1 MCYCSNWGLP
11 ASLHSSNLLTLM
23 ASPCPRCGATKT
35 GHVKRG
41 LARWLLEQFGFRLRI
56 CGGCRRYRI
65 FRFTRAAKD
74 GGSNH
79 DSSHAVPDTVNH
91 EERKPPTQQ
100 SSQSSG
106 GELSDDPASGDPA
119 SEAQASAVSATSES
133 VRQGAAP
140 RACPECGSTNY
151 RRSRRT
157 SWERAR
163 GVPPMVRCRDC
174 RYRFQSPD

>member
-1 MCYCSNWGLP
+1 MISSGYASGSFQPKRARKSRGLKSYHTSSLYTYPSAALPNPFETLRAPCPAYELVSYCSNWGLP
-11 ASLHSSNLLTLM
+11 ASILSGNLLTLM

-91 EERKPPTQQ
+91 EERKPPMQH
-100 SSQSSG
+100 S
-106 GELSDDPASGDPA
+106 
-119 SEAQASAVSATSES
+119 SES
-133 VRQGAAP
+133 
-140 RACPECGSTNY
+140 S
-151 RRSRRT
+151 
-157 SWERAR
+157 
-163 GVPPMVRCRDC
+163 
-174 RYRFQSPD
+174 